1 MKININK
8 ALNNYGKEAVKV
20 LKREMRIDR
29 TVASGKTL
37 NSIRYEIVGTSVHI
51 EMDSTL
57 GIIDAG
63 NRPMGSA
70 PSSHDILKWM
80 RDKNIRPRA
89 TRKGSSSF
97 TGQSE
102 RNMKASAF
110 AIARAIAQKGTIK
123 RFAYK
128 GTNILSRIESGSQ
141 PMRDLRTDVKAILN
155 KEIQLIFKQL

>member
-102 RNMKASAF
+102 R
-110 AIARAIAQKGTIK
+110 AIAQKGTIK

>member
-1 MKININK
+1 MKKKINQ
-8 ALNNYGKEAVKV
+8 ALKNYGIEAVKV

-37 NSIRYEIVGTSVHI
+37 NSIKSKVKGTSVII

-70 PSSHDILKWM
+70 PSSHEILEWM

-97 TGQSE
+97 TGSSD

-110 AIARAIAQKGTIK
+110 AIARAIAKKGSIK
-123 RFAYK
+123 RFAYR
-128 GTNILSRIESGSQ
+128 GSNVLSRIESGSQ
-141 PMRDLRTDVKAILN
+141 AMRELEDDLKEILN
-155 KEIQLIFKQL
+155 EEVKTILNLI